1 MTGRIHSIQTLGAVD
16 GPGVRCVVF
25 FQGCPLRCAFCH
37 NPDTWDKDG
46 GTLKTTEE
54 VFDKVLRV
62 KPYFGKNGGI
72 TLSGGE
78 PLLQPEFATALLKLC
93 KDNKIHTALDT
104 SGCIF
109 NNNIKIFN
117 GLSDLI
123 LLDVKFKNDN
133 LYQKYTGSSLNT
145 VLKLLDYLND
155 NNKPVW
161 IRQVIMPGIND
172 TENDIS
178 ELCELIKPYQCIK
191 KLELLPFRK
200 LCLEKYHM
208 LGVPFAFEGIRE
220 ADSSKVAVLQKFADR
235 LLFDK

>member
-37 NPDTWDKDG
+37 NPDTWDKDR
-46 GTLKTTEE
+46 GTLKTTKD
-54 VFDKVLRV
+54 VFDKIIRV
-62 KPYFGKNGGI
+62 VPYLGKNGGI

-78 PLLQPEFATALLKLC
+78 PLLQPEFASVLLKLC

-109 NNNIKIFN
+109 NDSIKNLMGFA
-117 GLSDLI
+117 DLI
-123 LLDVKFKNDN
+123 LLDIKFNNDS
-133 LYQKYTGSSLNT
+133 LYQKYTGGSLNT
-145 VLKLLDYLND
+145 VLKLLEYLND
-155 NNKPVW
+155 NNKTVW
-161 IRQVIMPGIND
+161 LRQVILPGIND

-178 ELCELIKPYQCIK
+178 ELCKLIKPYQCIK